1 MRNDGRK
8 NNQLRAVDFIL
19 DFIQYPE
26 GSVLIKQGNTHVLCN
41 VTLENSVPRWMQLQ
55 NISGGWVTAE
65 YAMLPRATHLRTP
78 RETNGLSG
86 RTQEIKRLIGR
97 SLRAGVDLPLLGPR
111 TCIVD
116 CDVLM
121 ADGGTRTAAIT
132 GAYVALELALRKL
145 ISDQLV
151 PPETIR
157 AQVAA
162 TSVGLIQGDPVLDLC
177 YLEDSQAEVDLN
189 VVMTS
194 DGNFVE
200 IQGTAETKPFS
211 RHQLDQLLDL
221 AESGIRKLHAIQRQ
235 ALANRRVI

>member
-1 MRNDGRK
+1 
-8 NNQLRAVDFIL
+8 
-19 DFIQYPE
+19 
-26 GSVLIKQGNTHVLCN
+26 
-41 VTLENSVPRWMQLQ
+41 
-55 NISGGWVTAE
+55 
-65 YAMLPRATHLRTP
+65 
-78 RETNGLSG
+78 
-86 RTQEIKRLIGR
+86 
-97 SLRAGVDLPLLGPR
+97 
-111 TCIVD
+111 
-116 CDVLM
+116 
-121 ADGGTRTAAIT
+121 
-132 GAYVALELALRKL
+132 L

-235 ALANRRVI
+235 ALANRRAI